1 MCEAHAF
8 IVKDGEE
15 KRLLESVD
23 ELQVEGD
30 QIRMVN
36 IFGEQKILKARIKSY
51 NSTERKIV
59 LEAVK

>member
-15 KRLLESVD
+15 KKLLESVD

>member
-8 IVKDGEE
+8 ILKDGEE
-15 KRLLESVD
+15 KKLLESVD

>member
-8 IVKDGEE
+8 IVEGGEE
-15 KRLLESVD
+15 KKLLESVD

-30 QIRMVN
+30 RIRMVN

-51 NSTERKIV
+51 NSTNRKIL